1 MQLKNIMTKDV
12 STISPDSTI
21 NEAAQLMKELD
32 VGSIP
37 VCKGT
42 KPLGIIT
49 DRDITLRNV
58 AEGEDPSNTVKEIMT
73 DDLVYGSPDMSVD
86 EAAKIMADNKIRRLP
101 IVENGN
107 LIGIISLGDIAVE
120 STADV
125 EVGETLST
133 ISIPNRPQK

>member
-58 AEGEDPSNTVKEIMT
+58 AEGEDPNNTVKEIMT

-101 IVENGN
+101 IVENDN

-125 EVGETLST
+125 EIGETLSS
-133 ISIPNRPQK
+133 ISVPSKPQK